1 MVMPTPA
8 WGAYVSASNSCLILG
23 CMPDIDGPTQIVLG
37 DSAEVDPGRPAD
49 FVSLL
54 RVPDGEVRVT
64 TVGGEVLLRMPA
76 PPLSLVEIWRSH
88 PKWPETVIIGINPPA
103 SRSVLPAM
111 LPTEQA
117 TRAVL
122 DLPEGTDRLFLY
134 NVVMADR
141 PGVFN
146 PWLSD
151 RTLASGLVVPIAPAS
166 KLEVTD
172 AEPAMSNDPVFH
184 AVLPTPNRRVGI
196 FPTDRCVMLRAD
208 TAAEL
213 TRVRAWVELR
223 PEGAIAILA
232 LTPAEKP

>member
-1 MVMPTPA
+1 
-8 WGAYVSASNSCLILG
+8 
-23 CMPDIDGPTQIVLG
+23 
-37 DSAEVDPGRPAD
+37 
-49 FVSLL
+49 
-54 RVPDGEVRVT
+54 
-64 TVGGEVLLRMPA
+64 
-76 PPLSLVEIWRSH
+76 
-88 PKWPETVIIGINPPA
+88 
-103 SRSVLPAM
+103 
-111 LPTEQA
+111 
-117 TRAVL
+117 
-122 DLPEGTDRLFLY
+122 
-134 NVVMADR
+134 MADR

-172 AEPAMSNDPVFH
+172 AEPAMSNDPVFR

-232 LTPAEKP
+232 LTPAEEP